1 MKTDPREGM
10 PGKQLESPLVDVTNP
25 CAFSVFFFFLDDGDI
40 SLRVLFKD
48 LS

>member
-25 CAFSVFFFFLDDGDI
+25 CAFSAFFFFFFWMMGTFL
-40 SLRVLFKD
+40 
-48 LS
+48 

>member
-10 PGKQLESPLVDVTNP
+10 PGKQLESPLVDVANL
-25 CAFSVFFFFLDDGDI
+25 CAFAAFFFFLDDGDI
-40 SLRVLFKD
+40 SLTVLLKD